1 MRVIARTGGE
11 LLADALIG
19 HGADVA
25 FGVPGES
32 YLALLDALHDRADR
46 LRFVTCRHEAGA
58 ANMAEAYGKL
68 TGRPGI
74 CLVTR
79 GPGAAHGAVGVHT
92 AFQDSTPML
101 FLIGQVARDAIE
113 REAFQEVDFR
123 RMFGQLA
130 KWVAQ
135 IDDAAR
141 IPELVSHAFHT
152 ATAGRPGPV
161 VLALPEDM
169 LTDRADVPD
178 VPRYRPVQAHP
189 SPEDVA
195 HVQRRLEGAAR
206 PFVLVGGAPW
216 TAQASDDLRV
226 WAEINRLPVGASFR
240 CQDYLD
246 NRSPSYAGDVG
257 LGINPALARRVR
269 EADLLLVIG
278 ARLGESTTSGY
289 TLVDVP
295 VPRQELVHVH
305 ADPEELGRVYAPA
318 LGICASPPAFLA
330 ALRAG
335 PPVAAP
341 IWAGETSA
349 ARAEYEAWQEPTAQP
364 GDVNLGEIVAWLA
377 ETLPDDAIVTNGA
390 GNYTVWLHR
399 FYRYR
404 RFRTQLGPTS
414 GAMGYGLPAAVAAK
428 AVHPERT
435 VVAFAG
441 DGCFLMAA
449 SELATAVQHE
459 LPIVVVVADNRMYG
473 TIRMHQERHYPG
485 RVAGTDLANPDFA
498 ALARAYGAHGETIE
512 RTAEFPAAFERA
524 LASGLPALLSLRVDP
539 EALTPVATLSATRE
553 RALAA
558 APRT

>member
-1 MRVIARTGGE
+1 M
-11 LLADALIG
+11 LAERADVGDLPRYRAVQS
-19 HGADVA
+19 HASSADVA
-25 FGVPGES
+25 
-32 YLALLDALHDRADR
+32 D
-46 LRFVTCRHEAGA
+46 
-58 ANMAEAYGKL
+58 
-68 TGRPGI
+68 
-74 CLVTR
+74 
-79 GPGAAHGAVGVHT
+79 
-92 AFQDSTPML
+92 
-101 FLIGQVARDAIE
+101 
-113 REAFQEVDFR
+113 
-123 RMFGQLA
+123 
-130 KWVAQ
+130 
-135 IDDAAR
+135 
-141 IPELVSHAFHT
+141 
-152 ATAGRPGPV
+152 
-161 VLALPEDM
+161 
-169 LTDRADVPD
+169 
-178 VPRYRPVQAHP
+178 VQA
-189 SPEDVA
+189 
-195 HVQRRLEGAAR
+195 RLERAER

-216 TAQASDDLRV
+216 TPEASGDLRV
-226 WAEINRLPVGASFR
+226 WAETNRLPVGASFR

-295 VPRQELVHVH
+295 APRQELVHVH

-318 LGICASPPAFLA
+318 LGICASPPSFVA
-330 ALRAG
+330 ALRDG
-335 PPVAAP
+335 LPVAAP
-341 IWAGETSA
+341 IWAGETAA
-349 ARAEYEAWQEPTAQP
+349 ARTEYEAWQAPTAQP
-364 GDVNLGEIVAWLA
+364 GGVNLGEIVAWLA
-377 ETLPDDAIVTNGA
+377 EALPDDAIVTNGA

-428 AVHPERT
+428 ALHPERT

-459 LPIVVVVADNRMYG
+459 LPIVVVVVDNGMYG

-485 RVAGTDLANPDFA
+485 RVSGTDLGNPDFA
-498 ALARAYGAHGETIE
+498 ALARAHGAHGETIE

-524 LASGLPALLSLRVDP
+524 LASGRPALLSLRVDP
-539 EALTPVATLSATRE
+539 EALTPAATLSATRE

-558 APRT
+558 AR